1 MNQKEMRRRQR
12 FANFKR
18 AYTLLETYHAR
29 ENPDELERAG
39 LIHFFE
45 IAFELS
51 WKLMKDY
58 LEAQGYQIRSPKD
71 AIKQALQYGLIA
83 DGQAWLEA
91 LEDRNLTVHT
101 YDEATALALEKE
113 INDAYFSIMH
123 DFFEVM
129 QEKAAHEI
137 RSE

>member
-18 AYTLLETYHAR
+18 AYTLLETHLTR
-29 ENPDELERAG
+29 ENPNELARAG
-39 LIHFFE
+39 IIHFFE
-45 IAFELS
+45 MAFELS

-58 LEAQGYQIRSPKD
+58 LDAQGYKIRSPKD

-101 YDEATALALEKE
+101 YDEATALEIEAE
-113 INDAYFSIMH
+113 INETYFSILRL
-123 DFFEVM
+123 FFEVM

-137 RSE
+137 RPE